1 MRSDNESRHE
11 YRSYTH
17 AAPNPTHKK
26 GYDVMSANL
35 PKGVCFV
42 FLFLAAVLWAEA
54 DDERKFE
61 TKFSGYTYIEA
72 GEVMKGM
79 GYQDN
84 VIYDHRWLSDAC
96 VGIFASTRIDEHL
109 KVLMGFE
116 GQLTSSFNAYYQEKL
131 DYVPLR
137 HPMNSFW
144 VSQGEGI
151 YTFGDPA
158 TISLEIEAGYFPY
171 KYNQEVRN
179 LGEYLFRTYCYPP
192 IMLNLFDRTF
202 TELMGVR
209 VGNTLGGIFHHD
221 LILHSE
227 TKQYPFY
234 DASLSYLADVKN
246 PEFSFVLPN
255 FITLGGGIQL
265 YRLIPVRGDLTTRH
279 DNDDANLISRDTV
292 SSYYDSATQS
302 TKYIINEEWM
312 SFAGT
317 KVMGRATLDFK
328 SLLPEVIT
336 DFLGKG
342 DLKLYGEVAVLGW
355 KNYPN
360 FVKYPITYAKRFQ
373 RTPFTVGFNLPT
385 FKIFRI
391 LNIDVLSNIIDIIDL
406 DILNTEIEYLNT
418 PYMNSTLKP
427 IFSLVPLQ
435 DINTSLGHENLKW
448 SVYAKKTIGKRMI
461 LSAQVANDHFI
472 PKSGHPEPTIQDYH
486 DVTLRHGDW
495 WWNVRARFDF

>member
-1 MRSDNESRHE
+1 MRKDLI
-11 YRSYTH
+11 
-17 AAPNPTHKK
+17 
-26 GYDVMSANL
+26 GII
-35 PKGVCFV
+35 CFSSMV
-42 FLFLAAVLWAEA
+42 LATTLWAA
-54 DDERKFE
+54 GDDDRKFE
-61 TKFSGYTYIEA
+61 TKFSGYTFIEA
-72 GEVMKGM
+72 GEVMKGI

-116 GQLTSSFNAYYQEKL
+116 GKLASSFNAYNQEKV
-131 DYVPLR
+131 DFVPLR

-144 VSQGEGI
+144 VSQGEGF

-158 TISLEIEAGYFPY
+158 RISLEIEAGYFPY
-171 KYNQEVRN
+171 KYNPEVRN

-192 IMLNLFDRTF
+192 IMLNQFDRTF

-209 VGNTLGGIFHHD
+209 IGNTLGGIFHHD

-234 DASLSYLADVKN
+234 DGTLSYLADAKN
-246 PEFSFVLPN
+246 PEVSFVKPG

-279 DNDDANLISRDTV
+279 DNGDLNLISREKVYKSIDPVTHDTV
-292 SSYYDSATQS
+292 WA
-302 TKYIINEEWM
+302 INEKWM

-317 KVMGRATLDFK
+317 KVMGRTTLDFK
-328 SLLPEVIT
+328 SLLPAAIT
-336 DFLGKG
+336 NFLGKE

-355 KNYPN
+355 DNDSI
-360 FVKYPITYAKRFQ
+360 FASYPITYKNRFE

-385 FKIFRI
+385 LKF
-391 LNIDVLSNIIDIIDL
+391 L
-406 DILNTEIEYLNT
+406 DILNAEIEYLNS

-435 DINTSLGHENLKW
+435 DINTSLGRTNLKW
-448 SVYAKKTIGKRMI
+448 SVYAKKTIGTRMI
-461 LSAQVANDHFI
+461 ISAQVANDHFI
-472 PKSGHPEPTIQDYH
+472 PKSGHDDPTIQDYH

-495 WWNVRARFDF
+495 WWNLRARFDF